1 MTRQS
6 IERYALVA
14 AGVVIVGLTAVAFW
28 LSYAH
33 LAEVAGAHG
42 LGHAADRQW
51 AWPGT
56 LDAFI
61 VAGEL
66 LMLRAGLQGRTDWWA
81 VGLTVAGS
89 GGSIGLNVAGVG
101 GDAAFLDYVVA
112 AVPPT
117 AALLA
122 FGALMRQIHRAVVD
136 DIPAAVPL
144 GNTVEIERDTEP
156 SPAVPE
162 MSPHPAIEPAPAPAS
177 PLVIC
182 GGHLD
187 VPPVPQRPR
196 LGAEDARTVI
206 ERAWRDGL
214 SIRDAAKRATRSAS
228 QVQRV
233 YAELDDARPIE
244 GQTEI
249 DVTPA
254 DAA

>member
-6 IERYALVA
+6 IERYALIA
-14 AGVVIVGLTAVAFW
+14 AGIVIVGLTAVAFW

-42 LGHAADRQW
+42 LGHATDRQW

-89 GGSIGLNVAGVG
+89 AGSIGLNVAGVG

-136 DIPAAVPL
+136 ETPAAVPT
-144 GNTVEIERDTEP
+144 GNTVEIERDTPDTEP

-162 MSPHPAIEPAPAPAS
+162 VSPTPAIEAAPAPAS

-187 VPPVPQRPR
+187 VPTVPPRPR
-196 LGAEDARTVI
+196 LD
-206 ERAWRDGL
+206 
-214 SIRDAAKRATRSAS
+214 SA
-228 QVQRV
+228 
-233 YAELDDARPIE
+233 
-244 GQTEI
+244 
-249 DVTPA
+249 
-254 DAA
+254 